1 MFSSRFVVAVFL
13 LALSSV
19 GTSLAAQLQLEGEAK
34 HRPAPEVQPLIPSP
48 VAKLL
53 PDPGDLQ
60 QFGIS
65 VAMSPGRIVV
75 GSPLD
80 DDGGVDAG
88 AAYVYEL
95 IGCSW
100 VRQQKLWAPDAA
112 AGDWFGLVVA
122 MEDDVIVVGA
132 GGREEQGQLTGAA
145 YVFEWTGAEWVVAVK
160 LLPPAPIP
168 HPGDHGFG
176 NGVAIS
182 HDVIVVGSPDA
193 TTCGTNAVCGA
204 AYVYI
209 RSGSSWRDEP
219 NPVVPTTT
227 LAPTVSVQSSHFGD
241 QVAIDGDII
250 VASAPN
256 VAGGAVYVFEKPAG
270 GWGVNLVTTESAKL
284 VSATS
289 ADPGAAFGIRL
300 DVQWDDI
307 EGDLI
312 AIGAWSDDDYD
323 GTNSGAGYIIRE
335 PPGGWAGT
343 ISPIPV
349 TPVEASHLIDAGDF
363 FGMGVSIDG
372 DRVTIGAPYGPP
384 PVIGGGVN
392 SGSLFVF
399 EYDGAGWAETQQFY
413 VLDAESGVTYSPSF
427 GYAAALSRSV
437 LVVGALD
444 DDNVAGVDAGAVYV
458 FNISP

>member
-1 MFSSRFVVAVFL
+1 MFNSRVVVAVFL
-13 LALSSV
+13 IALGNAGAS
-19 GTSLAAQLQLEGEAK
+19 TSAQLQLEGEAK
-34 HRPAPEVQPLIPSP
+34 HRPAPELQPLIPSP

-75 GSPLD
+75 GSPND
-80 DDGGVDAG
+80 GDGGLSAG

-95 IGCSW
+95 IGCAW
-100 VRQQKLWAPDAA
+100 MRQQKLLAPDAA
-112 AGDWFGLVVA
+112 AGDVFGVVVA
-122 MEDDVIVVGA
+122 MEDDVIVVSA
-132 GGREEQGQLTGAA
+132 RDRHEAGQLTGAV
-145 YVFEWTGAEWVVAVK
+145 YVFEWTGAEWEFAVK

-182 HDVIVVGSPDA
+182 GDVIVVGSPDD
-193 TTCGTNAVCGA
+193 TLCGPNALCGV
-204 AYVYI
+204 AYVYV
-209 RSGSSWRDEP
+209 RTGSSWRDESSP
-219 NPVVPTTT
+219 MVATTKLVATTPVP
-227 LAPTVSVQSSHFGD
+227 SSHFAD
-241 QVAIDGDII
+241 QLAVDGNII

-270 GWGVNLVTTESAKL
+270 GWGANPVTTETARL
-284 VSATS
+284 VSAT
-289 ADPGAAFGIRL
+289 PTLGAAFGIRL

-312 AIGAWSDDDYD
+312 AIGAWTDDYD
-323 GTNSGAGYIIRE
+323 GTDSGAGYIIRE

-343 ISPIPV
+343 IPL
-349 TPVEASHLIDAGDF
+349 TPVLASHLIDAEDS
-363 FGMGVSIDG
+363 FGMGICIDG

-384 PVIGGGVN
+384 PVISGGVE
-392 SGSLFVF
+392 SGSLYVF
-399 EYDGAGWAETQQFY
+399 EHDGSTWVDVQHLQ
-413 VLDAESGVTYSPSF
+413 VLDVENGGAYDPSF

-444 DDNVAGVDAGAVYV
+444 DDNAAGKDAGAVYV